1 MSTAVLR
8 HLPLSNVPARSR
20 ERSKNVLLVL
30 ICLAQFMVILDVSI
44 VNVALPSIRG
54 GLHFGTT
61 GLQWV
66 VNAYTITF
74 GGFLLLGGRLAD
86 LLGRRRMFLTGTAL
100 FSLGSL
106 LCALASSRGLLV
118 GARGLQG
125 VGGAVLSPASLAII
139 TTSFVEGPE
148 RNRALGVWG
157 AIGGLGATS
166 GALLGGLLTQ
176 GLGWP
181 AIFLINVPIGA
192 AVIFAGRRIIP
203 ESRRE
208 DIHRHFD
215 VSGAILVTLGLIVAV
230 YGIVRSETLG
240 WGAAGVLGPL
250 ALAAALL
257 ALFALVEGRF
267 APAPLLPLS
276 VLRMPRLRAANIV
289 IALLYSGVFS
299 MWFFLTLYMQQ
310 VLGYSALRAGLAF
323 MPMTLSVA
331 LAASLA
337 PRLVARVGVRPVL
350 AAGMLSSA
358 VGLGLL
364 TGVAPGGSY
373 LGMVLPGGML
383 GAGGLGLALVPAT
396 IAAVQGISAD
406 QSGLASGLLNT
417 SRLVGGALGLAVL
430 STIADSHTTS
440 QLAHGASN
448 LGALTSGYQLALGI
462 GALISLLG
470 AFLTVLLLRPRAS
483 EAGLSVS
490 GAALSASE
498 AAPPASEAAPPASE
512 VALLASEAA
521 LLASEAAPEVTAA
534 PEQVASIPA
543 RRPEEARAA

>member
-1 MSTAVLR
+1 MTTTITALR
-8 HLPLSNVPARSR
+8 NLSLPHPPATRSR

-44 VNVALPSIRG
+44 VNVALPSIRD

-86 LLGRRRMFLTGTAL
+86 LLGRRRVFLAGAAL

-106 LCALASSRGLLV
+106 LCAFANSRGLLI

-125 VGGAVLSPASLAII
+125 IGGAVLSPASLAII
-139 TTSFVEGPE
+139 TTSFAEGAE
-148 RNRALGVWG
+148 RNRALGIWG

-176 GLGWP
+176 GFGWP

-192 AVIFAGRRIIP
+192 GVIVVGRRIIP

-215 VSGAILVTLGLIVAV
+215 VSGALLVTLGLIVAV
-230 YGIVRSETLG
+230 YGIVRSESLG
-240 WGAAGVLGPL
+240 WGSAGVLGPL
-250 ALAAALL
+250 AIAAALL

-276 VLRMPRLRAANIV
+276 ILRKPRLRAANLV

-310 VLGYSALRAGLAF
+310 VLGYSALGAGLAF
-323 MPMTLSVA
+323 VPMTLSVA
-331 LAASLA
+331 LAAALA
-337 PRLVARVGVRPVL
+337 PRFVARFGVRPVL

-358 VGLGLL
+358 AGLGLL
-364 TGVAPGGSY
+364 TGIAPGDGY
-373 LGMVLPGGML
+373 LTVLPGGML
-383 GAGGLGLALVPAT
+383 GAAGLGLALVPAT
-396 IAAVQGISAD
+396 IAAVQGISAE

-430 STIADSHTTS
+430 STIADSHTSS

-448 LGALTSGYQLALGI
+448 LGALTSGYQLALGL

-470 AFLTVLLLRPRAS
+470 AFLTVVLLRPRAS
-483 EAGLSVS
+483 E
-490 GAALSASE
+490 GAIEPVAKIHAREPGE
-498 AAPPASEAAPPASE
+498 AKAA
-512 VALLASEAA
+512 
-521 LLASEAAPEVTAA
+521 
-534 PEQVASIPA
+534 
-543 RRPEEARAA
+543 